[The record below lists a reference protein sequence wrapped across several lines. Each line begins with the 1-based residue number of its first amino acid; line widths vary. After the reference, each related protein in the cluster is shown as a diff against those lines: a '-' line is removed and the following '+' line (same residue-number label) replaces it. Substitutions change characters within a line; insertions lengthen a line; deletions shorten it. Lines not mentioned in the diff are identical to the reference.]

1 MAEFAFE
8 VKLRDRRNSYNRFIN
23 YTDINSFVK
32 DILKAGRVQ
41 YKLHKFGDGENSKC
55 LVPTN
60 WFNVA
65 QDIRKIIDEFFE
77 DNEVYKST
85 KGPRIYL
92 DYYEENDYIDVSTS
106 KPNTDEEKLLAV
118 IDWYVC

>member
-8 VKLRDRRNSYNRFIN
+8 VKLRGRRNSYNRFIN
-23 YTDINSFVK
+23 YTEINSFVK

-41 YKLHKFGDGENSKC
+41 YKLHKFGDGDNSKY

-65 QDIRKIIDEFFE
+65 QEIRKIIDDFFE
-77 DNEVYKST
+77 DNEVYKGT

-92 DYYEENDYIDVSTS
+92 DYYED
-106 KPNTDEEKLLAV
+106 P
-118 IDWYVC
+118 